1 MKILTGI
8 LTAILLVCPLLAQD
22 PAQLDPRHIQI
33 LLENDRVRVL
43 RLSLPPH
50 EKIPPADF
58 LPSVF
63 FFFTNARLARN
74 DEIPAR
80 ALRFFRPSR
89 RPMENLGDTTIEIV
103 AIEFKNAESKNKQKS
118 PGFPGDRDP
127 AILDRTHFKLDLLND
142 WCRVLNFHVGPLEAV
157 PMHLHADR
165 IVIALT
171 DANYRLT
178 RPKYGTTVI
187 DASAGEVTWRPAE
200 LAAIESTSSHA
211 IEQILIEPR
220 PFSLGP
226 FAPKPPVKA
235 PTKKR

>member
-1 MKILTGI
+1 MRILP
-8 LTAILLVCPLLAQD
+8 LTVILLALSLPALAQD
-22 PAQLDPRHIQI
+22 PSHLDPRHVQL

-58 LPSVF
+58 PPSVF
-63 FFFTNARLARN
+63 FFFTNAHLN
-74 DEIPAR
+74 KEEIPAR
-80 ALRFFRPSR
+80 AVRFLRASR

-103 AIEFKNAESKNKQKS
+103 AVEFKNKVPQKS

-127 AILDRTHFKLDLLND
+127 AILDRTHFKLDLLNE
-142 WCRVLNFHVGPLEAV
+142 WCRVLDFHVGPLEAV

-165 IVIALT
+165 VVIALT

-178 RPKYGTTVI
+178 RPKYGTTVVE
-187 DASAGEVTWRPAE
+187 ATAGEITWRPAE

-226 FAPKPPVKA
+226 FAPKERVKPP
-235 PTKKR
+235 PKKR

>member
-1 MKILTGI
+1 LFC
-8 LTAILLVCPLLAQD
+8 LLSLPLFAQD
-22 PAQLDPRHIQI
+22 PASLDPRHVQI

-63 FFFTNARLARN
+63 VYFTNARLTK

-80 ALRFFRPSR
+80 AVRFLRPSR
-89 RPMENLGDTTIEIV
+89 RPMENLGDATIEIV
-103 AIEFKNAESKNKQKS
+103 AVEFKNKVPQKS

-127 AILDRTHFKLDLLND
+127 AILDRTHFKLELQNE
-142 WCRVLNFHVGPLEAV
+142 WCRVLDFHVGPLEAV
-157 PMHLHADR
+157 PMHLNPDR

-178 RPKYGTTVI
+178 RPKYGTTVVE
-187 DASAGEVTWRPAE
+187 ASAGEITWRPAE
-200 LAAIESTSSHA
+200 LAALESTSNHL
-211 IEQILIEPR
+211 IDQILIAPR

-226 FAPKPPVKA
+226 FTPKEPVKM
-235 PTKKR
+235 PPKKR

>member
-8 LTAILLVCPLLAQD
+8 LTAILFVSPLLAQD
-22 PAQLDPRHIQI
+22 PSSLDPRHVQI

-63 FFFTNARLARN
+63 FFFTNARMN
-74 DEIPAR
+74 KDQIPAR
-80 ALRFFRPSR
+80 ALRFLRPSR

-103 AIEFKNAESKNKQKS
+103 AVEFKNTESRTRPKS

-142 WCRVLNFHVGPLEAV
+142 WCRVLDFHVGPLEAV

-165 IVIALT
+165 VVIALT

-178 RPKYGTTVI
+178 RPKYGTTLV
-187 DASAGEVTWRPAE
+187 DARAGEITWRPAE
-200 LAAIESTSSHA
+200 LAAIESTSSHT

-226 FAPKPPVKA
+226 FAPKESVKA
-235 PTKKR
+235 PPKRR

>member
-8 LTAILLVCPLLAQD
+8 LTAILFVCPLLAQD
-22 PAQLDPRHIQI
+22 PARLDPRHVQI

-43 RLSLPPH
+43 RLSLPPR

-63 FFFTNARLARN
+63 FFFTSARLNRE
-74 DEIPAR
+74 EIPAR
-80 ALRFFRPSR
+80 ALRFLRPSR
-89 RPMENLGDTTIEIV
+89 RPMENLGDATIEIV
-103 AIEFKNAESKNKQKS
+103 AVEFKNKAPQKS
-118 PGFPGDRDP
+118 PAFPGDRDP
-127 AILDRTHFKLDLLND
+127 AILDRTHFKLDLQND
-142 WCRVLNFHVGPLEAV
+142 WCRVLDFHVGPSEAV

-171 DANYRLT
+171 DANYRLM
-178 RPKYGTTVI
+178 RPKYGTTLV
-187 DASAGEVTWRPAE
+187 DARAGEITWRPAE
-200 LAAIESTSSHA
+200 LAAIESTSSHS

-226 FAPKPPVKA
+226 FAPREPVKS
-235 PTKKR
+235 PTKRR